1 MNLSNKDIAS
11 LLNITPESCKRRR
24 IRISKKLRLDTSAH
38 LFDYISR
45 L

>member
-24 IRISKKLRLDTSAH
+24 QRIAKKMELDTSAQ
-38 LFDYISR
+38 LFDFI
-45 L
+45 LNF